1 MNIIFLSLISY
12 LGYTIGP
19 AKVEKIVLGAEKL
32 TEVFEV
38 QNFTGDSLRI
48 KVEFEDFDID
58 GEGTVVFYDP
68 GYFTNSL
75 GSRAVINPEEFI
87 VPPGQI
93 EHVRVTFDL
102 PAGAEI
108 PEYYSMLLFKSQPI
122 PTRYSTAINI
132 AGEIGVPIYY
142 TISAYASRVAS
153 FESLI
158 VRNDSLEMVLS
169 NTGNVH
175 LRIKGEAI
183 ISTYDD
189 MIVQQDSLPEF
200 VVMPG
205 KRRRLSVNMDR
216 IIEAGSY
223 VAKVVFDYG
232 AIELIAGERK
242 FSK

>member
-1 MNIIFLSLISY
+1 MNIIIFSLISY
-12 LGYTIGP
+12 LGFTIGP
-19 AKVEKIVLGAEKL
+19 AKVEKSVLGAEKL

-58 GEGTVVFYDP
+58 GEGIVIFYDP
-68 GYFTNSL
+68 GHFANSL

-87 VPPGQI
+87 VPPEQI

-102 PAGAEI
+102 PANTETS
-108 PEYYSMLLFKSQPI
+108 EYYSMLLFESQPI

-142 TISAYASRVAS
+142 TISAYALRSAS
-153 FESLI
+153 FESL
-158 VRNDSLEMVLS
+158 VVQNDSLEMVLS

-183 ISTYDD
+183 ISTYDGR
-189 MIVQQDSLPEF
+189 IVQQDSLPEF

-205 KRRRLSVNMDR
+205 KRRRLSVGLGK

-242 FSK
+242 FNK